1 MSRGLVGFALTRN
14 PEGFHKSFPK
24 SCSCKQTLVIY
35 SSVVSIFI
43 SLIMFL
49 LCEFYG
55 SRMVPCKKNILSG
68 GRQIN
73 LGHFCK
79 CACAFARCD

>member
-14 PEGFHKSFPK
+14 PEGFHTSFKK

-49 LCEFYG
+49 LCEFTEAGWCHVRKIFYLA
-55 SRMVPCKKNILSG
+55 P
-68 GRQIN
+68 
-73 LGHFCK
+73 
-79 CACAFARCD
+79 AT